1 MIFNQKKNEMATI
14 IKLIEDFKAG
24 VNSWKHVKNSFDNW
38 NVSKKLEVADAVAG
52 FFVVEFF
59 LEDYT
64 SQWPI
69 RYSYADIKWITNQ
82 FMEKF
87 GRGYGTV
94 YKGMLSHE
102 IFVAVKALNNSKGNG
117 EDFINEVGTIGK
129 ICHGNRED
137 FINEVGTIGKICHE
151 NIVHLVG
158 FCADGF
164 VRALFYEFLTNDSPE
179 KNFGKVSYRATSQ
192 TFIVMEDCCLKWLEG
207 ERMMLQQ
214 IEQELAVIVEL
225 ERKA

>member
-1 MIFNQKKNEMATI
+1 MATI
-14 IKLIEDFKAG
+14 IKLIEDFKAR

-38 NVSKKLEVADAVAG
+38 SRSSDVSKKLEAADAVAG

-64 SQWPI
+64 SQWPT

-82 FMEKF
+82 FMEKL
-87 GRGYGTV
+87 GRGYGIV

-102 IFVAVKALNNSKGNG
+102 IFVAVKVLNNSKGNG

-129 ICHGNRED
+129 ICH
-137 FINEVGTIGKICHE
+137 V

-164 VRALFYEFLTNDSPE
+164 VQALFYEFLTNDSPE
-179 KNFGKVSYRATSQ
+179 KYIFFLRTPRTTSLVGKG
-192 TFIVMEDCCLKWLEG
+192 F
-207 ERMMLQQ
+207 
-214 IEQELAVIVEL
+214 
-225 ERKA
+225 